1 MATYVA
7 PYVLKLQFIPPLC
20 FMSLLLLY
28 LIVLVLRSYRNSKTF
43 DFIFKMLATLTFS
56 VAVIITKIALQYKVL
71 AITNDGL
78 QI

>member
-28 LIVLVLRSYRNSKTF
+28 LIVLVLKSYRNSKTF
-43 DFIFKMLATLTFS
+43 DFIFKMLAALTFA
-56 VAVIITKIALQYKVL
+56 VAVLTAKIGLQYKVL
-71 AITNDGL
+71 AINNVGL
-78 QI
+78 QN